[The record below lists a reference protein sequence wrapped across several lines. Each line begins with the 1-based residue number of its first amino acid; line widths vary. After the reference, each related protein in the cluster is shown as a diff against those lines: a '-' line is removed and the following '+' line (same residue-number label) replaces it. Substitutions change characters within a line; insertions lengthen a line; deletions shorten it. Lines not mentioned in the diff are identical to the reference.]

1 MRPVPTLRFAIVT
14 VSDGV
19 AAGAREDHGGPACEA
34 AIGESGMEHRIVSRE
49 VLPDDRERVAS
60 MIRDR
65 ADRGGADVI
74 VLTGGTGVSPRDR
87 TPEAVRD
94 AIAFEV
100 PGLAEKMRAETGASF
115 PPAYL
120 SRQVVG
126 VRGRT
131 LVVALPGS
139 PAGAADCLRAIL
151 PLLPHAVSLVRG
163 EPASH
168 PQAGTTPTDADP
180 TA

>member
-1 MRPVPTLRFAIVT
+1 MRVAIVT

-19 AAGAREDHGGPACEA
+19 AAGAREDRGGPACEE
-34 AIGESGMEHRIVSRE
+34 AIAGSGTEHRIVSRE
-49 VLPDDRERVAS
+49 VLPDDRERVAAT
-60 MIRDR
+60 IRDQ
-65 ADRGGADVI
+65 ADRGATDLI

-100 PGLAEKMRAETGASF
+100 PGLAEKMRADTGTAF
-115 PPAYL
+115 PAAYL

-139 PAGAADCLRAIL
+139 PGGAADCLRAIL
-151 PLLPHAVSLVRG
+151 PLLPHAISLVRG
-163 EPASH
+163 EAPKHPTPADVLS
-168 PQAGTTPTDADP
+168 PPPSDRKA
-180 TA
+180 